1 MKKQWTQVA
10 GLISLSLSL
19 SACNYQKVP
28 APPPG
33 YQNQKPSLNSNAPGM
48 LHPTLVLQKT
58 TPTNKLNSAS

>member
-1 MKKQWTQVA
+1 MKKHFIHASVMILL
-10 GLISLSLSL
+10 GFGL

-33 YQNQKPSLNSNAPGM
+33 YNNTIPTLNSSGPGM

-58 TPTNKLNSAS
+58 TPTSKLNSDS